1 VFWCIWKKGILKLY
15 LYKPGYMMGSAIDK
29 ELIRYFTLLDEK
41 QKETLLEMIKSF
53 LKPGNNSTERVSI
66 EQYNRELDEAIERI
80 EKGEFVT
87 MEELL
92 KEMKTW

>member
-1 VFWCIWKKGILKLY
+1 MVY
-15 LYKPGYMMGSAIDK
+15 STIDK
-29 ELIRYFTLLDEK
+29 ELISYFTLLDDR

-53 LKPGNNSTERVSI
+53 LKPDNGSTERISV
-66 EQYNRELDEAIERI
+66 EQYNKELQEANERI

>member
-1 VFWCIWKKGILKLY
+1 MAYSTK
-15 LYKPGYMMGSAIDK
+15 DK
-29 ELIRYFTLLDEK
+29 ELISYFSLLDEK

-53 LKPGNNSTERVSI
+53 VKPGNSSTERVSV
-66 EQYNRELDEAIERI
+66 EQYNKELDEAMERI

>member
-1 VFWCIWKKGILKLY
+1 LKKGILKLF
-15 LYKPGYMMGSAIDK
+15 LYKPGYMKESALDK
-29 ELIRYFTLLDEK
+29 ELMMYITLLDKK
-41 QKETLLEMIKSF
+41 QKEAILAMIKSF
-53 LKPGNNSTERVSI
+53 LKPQTI
-66 EQYNRELDEAIERI
+66 EEYNRELDEAIERI

>member
-1 VFWCIWKKGILKLY
+1 MVY
-15 LYKPGYMMGSAIDK
+15 STIDK
-29 ELIRYFTLLDEK
+29 ELISYFTLLDDR

-53 LKPGNNSTERVSI
+53 LKPGNSSTERISI